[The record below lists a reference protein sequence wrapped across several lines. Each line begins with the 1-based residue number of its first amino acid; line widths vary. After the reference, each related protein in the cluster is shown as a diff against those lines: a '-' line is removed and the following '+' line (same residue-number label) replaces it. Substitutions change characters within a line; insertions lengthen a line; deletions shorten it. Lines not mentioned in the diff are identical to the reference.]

1 MISHPAWI
9 DLSKA
14 KCLREKYDILK
25 NSLWSVSTQFDEA
38 VRDVK
43 KNFMDVIKDKF
54 TIFELEMPR
63 IIFWNLRGN
72 TVGFPSLAN
81 SNNMTMLSGYS
92 PSLLKYVLE
101 DIIEPEPETEI
112 VVPTP
117 LDTYNRIM
125 NDRRGQTW

>member
-1 MISHPAWI
+1 M
-9 DLSKA
+9 
-14 KCLREKYDILK
+14 
-25 NSLWSVSTQFDEA
+25 STQFDEA